1 MDLRRIARHVLQTRR
16 GLRRAFPA
24 ATLDAI
30 ERAVHAG
37 EQGHAGE
44 VRFAIEAE
52 LGWPALLRDQSPRD
66 RALEVFSALRVWDTE
81 SNGGVLIYVLMA
93 DRAVEIVADRGI
105 GRHVPEAAWTD
116 ICGRMRQRFA
126 AGAFEA
132 GALEGIAAV
141 NRLLADHLPATGPRP
156 PGLPDRPAVLG

>member
-1 MDLRRIARHVLQTRR
+1 MDLGRILRHVLQTRR

-24 ATLDAI
+24 TTLDAI

-52 LGWPALLRDQSPRD
+52 LDWPALWRGQSPRE
-66 RALEVFSALRVWDTE
+66 RAVEVFAALGVWDTE
-81 SNGGVLIYVLMA
+81 SNGGVLIYVLLA

-105 GRHVPEAAWTD
+105 GRHVAAEAWTA
-116 ICGRMRQRFA
+116 ICARMRERFA
-126 AGAFEA
+126 AGEFER
-132 GALEGIAAV
+132 GAVDGIDAV
-141 NRLLADHLPATGPRP
+141 SELLRRHLPASGARP
-156 PGLPDRPAVLG
+156 EGLPDRPAVV